1 MRILFSLILLS
12 AFCIQTRAQY
22 PYVKKLSY
30 PEQLPTQQ
38 VYNILADSKGYI
50 WLGTDKGLFRYNGRT
65 SVFIPF
71 DTTTSKEVSYLQ
83 EDSDGT
89 VWCMNFYNELF
100 YYRNDSLHRFEI
112 DYSVFRDRSTF
123 NNVVVGGKKIWLNS
137 FVDIYEI
144 DKRTKKIDSYRY
156 PEYPK
161 QKDMISTITLS
172 NQTLVAYTMKGLLH
186 LRKPGTGKW
195 INTHYPIKNGRLVS
209 SRNRNFV
216 IGVGFDKTTPV
227 EIKGD
232 SIIQLKPIRLPEHTY
247 VVTGVAVSDNEYWLC
262 TYNGV
267 YQWIPETG
275 ETTHYFTNER
285 VSDIVLDYQGNYW
298 ISTLDNGVFLCPS
311 LHNTLIKPYHDPYM
325 NNLNKIRGV
334 RNNEVLIGNNRGR
347 LSQMNLDTRN
357 VFEYDQER
365 TVEIGF
371 IRYDSTDNVIFC
383 NAGVFRPGRKN
394 RIDSVRYS
402 KDVSRDKYGNLLIAI
417 FNAALVMNNHYGSLN
432 RMPVES
438 KAYKNA
444 EVVFYPGA
452 DSLKML
458 REKRSTTVLSSG
470 RKDLFWIAY
479 QDGLYQYDYEGGVT
493 ILKDPDNRPVI
504 GKTLIQ
510 LSDNNLVAGTSTK
523 GVMFFNGEKVTRVY
537 NKETGLSSD
546 NILKLIQQG
555 HELWVLT
562 DAGLDRIS
570 MSTGIVTN
578 YLEEYGLSNI
588 IINDFEIMQDRIL
601 FATSS
606 GLLQRLNVPV
616 QSESTIRFAML
627 KAESEGEQIS
637 NGIILPA
644 KKRDIS
650 FRFEALHY
658 LSTTALYYRYR
669 LLGLD
674 TSWHTTGF
682 TSQLNFSRLSPG
694 RYTFQVQALAGN
706 FYKSAVQEF
715 SFRVTRSWWQQPWI
729 WAVSLAIVFFLFWR
743 VLIAWKKRVINR
755 QSIRTNL
762 LRSQL
767 VALRAQMNPH
777 FLYNVLNT
785 VQGLVYG
792 NRKTEAGALLGNFS
806 DLMRKMLQSSDKQF
820 LPLSDEIENLRL
832 YLELEKARFDEGF
845 QYNIQLSDIADTSA
859 IFIPSLLLQ
868 PYVENAIKHG
878 LLHKKGDKYLD
889 IGFAKTADGIRVTID
904 DNGVGR
910 KRSQEINQRIKNKP
924 SAFATVALTERME
937 LFNRL
942 QKKKIRFMITDKTDS
957 DEHPSG
963 TRIEL
968 LIPDYNDNM
977 DALWDKTP
985 RS

>member
-1 MRILFSLILLS
+1 MRILFSLILVS
-12 AFCIQTRAQY
+12 VFCIQTRAQY

-30 PEQLPTQQ
+30 PEQLPTQR
-38 VYNILADSKGYI
+38 VFNILADSKGYI
-50 WLGTDKGLFRYNGRT
+50 WIGTDKGLFRYNGRT
-65 SVFIPF
+65 FVFIPI
-71 DTTTSKEVSYLQ
+71 DITTSKEVSYLQ
-83 EDSDGT
+83 EDSEGT
-89 VWCMNFYNELF
+89 IWCMNFYNQLF
-100 YYRNDSLHRFEI
+100 YYRNDSLHRFQL
-112 DYSVFRDRSTF
+112 DYNVFKNKSTF
-123 NNVVVGGKKIWLNS
+123 TNVVVGKEKIWVQSYL
-137 FVDIYEI
+137 DIYEI
-144 DKRTKKIDSYRY
+144 DKQSKKIENYAYPGY
-156 PEYPK
+156 PERR
-161 QKDMISTITLS
+161 DLINSSCLS
-172 NQTLVAYTMKGLLH
+172 DQTLVAFTSQGFLH
-186 LRKPGTGKW
+186 RRKPGSGKW
-195 INTHYPIKNGRLVS
+195 INTGYPTGNMKLVNTGK
-209 SRNRNFV
+209 RILAVAGEFNR
-216 IGVGFDKTTPV
+216 TPAV
-227 EIKGD
+227 EIRGD
-232 SIIQLKPIRLPEHTY
+232 SLLPLKSPVLRPDINVYGT
-247 VVTGVAVSDNEYWLC
+247 VAVGDNEYWLC
-262 TYNGV
+262 TSNGV
-267 YQWIPETG
+267 YRWNPETG
-275 ETTHYFTNER
+275 ETVCYLPNER
-285 VSDIVLDYQGNYW
+285 VSDIVMDYQGNYW

-311 LHNTLIKPYHDPYM
+311 LHNTLIKIYNNPFLDNM
-325 NNLNKIRGV
+325 NRVKALPNK
-334 RNNEVLIGNNRGR
+334 EVLLGNNHG
-347 LSQMNLDTRN
+347 LLTQVNLDKKT
-357 VFEYDQER
+357 VFTYDLKRWIEM
-365 TVEIGF
+365 TF
-371 IRYDSTDNVIFC
+371 IYYDTIDNVIIC
-383 NAGVFRPGRKN
+383 NRGVFRPGQKD
-394 RIDSVRYS
+394 RIDSVDYN
-402 KDVSRDKYGNLLIAI
+402 KAVTKDKYGNLLLSVYNGA
-417 FNAALVMNNHYGSLN
+417 FVMNSRYGSPY
-432 RMPVES
+432 RMPEQKFYDRFE
-438 KAYKNA
+438 KAGYLHA
-444 EVVFYPGA
+444 GYA
-452 DSLKML
+452 RLL
-458 REKRSTTVLSSG
+458 RQKRSTTVLASRKEDGFWVAYEDALYRYGYDSSVQV
-470 RKDLFWIAY
+470 LN
-479 QDGLYQYDYEGGVT
+479 
-493 ILKDPDNRPVI
+493 DPENKPVVC
-504 GKTLIQ
+504 KTMIQ
-510 LSDNNLVAGTSTK
+510 LSNDNLVAGTSTK
-523 GVMFFNGEKVTRVY
+523 GVMFFNGEKVSRVY
-537 NKETGLSSD
+537 NKEKGLSSD

-606 GLLQRLNVPV
+606 GLLQRRNVPV

-627 KAESEGEQIS
+627 KAESGGEQIS

-644 KKRDIS
+644 RKRDIS

-682 TSQLNFSRLSPG
+682 TSQLTFNRLAPG
-694 RYTFQVQALAGN
+694 GYTFQVQALAGN

>member
-1 MRILFSLILLS
+1 MRILATIILLL
-12 AFCIQTRAQY
+12 AFCITTDAQY

-30 PEQLPTQQ
+30 PEQLPTQR
-38 VYNILADSKGYI
+38 VFNILADSKGYI
-50 WLGTDKGLFRYNGRT
+50 WIGTDKGLFRYNGRT
-65 SVFIPF
+65 FIFIPF
-71 DTTTSKEVSYLQ
+71 DITTSKEVSYLQ
-83 EDSDGT
+83 EDSEGT
-89 VWCMNFYNELF
+89 IWCMNFYNQLF
-100 YYRNDSLHRFEI
+100 YYRNDSLHRFGL
-112 DYSVFRDRSTF
+112 DYNIFRNKSTF
-123 NNVVVGGKKIWLNS
+123 SNVVVGKEKIWVQS
-137 FVDIYEI
+137 YIDIYEI
-144 DKRTKKIDSYRY
+144 DKKTKKIETYAY
-156 PEYPK
+156 PGYPVE
-161 QKDMISTITLS
+161 KDLINSSCLS
-172 NQTLVAYTMKGLLH
+172 DQTLVAFTSRGFLH
-186 LRKPGTGKW
+186 RRKPGSGKW
-195 INTHYPIKNGRLVS
+195 INTGYPSKNMQLISTGKRILAVAGEF
-209 SRNRNFV
+209 NR
-216 IGVGFDKTTPV
+216 TPPV
-227 EIKGD
+227 EIIGD
-232 SIIQLKPIRLPEHTY
+232 RVLPLKPPVLDANINVYGT
-247 VVTGVAVSDNEYWLC
+247 VAVGGNEYWIC
-262 TYNGV
+262 TSNGV
-267 YQWIPETG
+267 YRWNPETG
-275 ETTHYFTNER
+275 ETICYLPNER
-285 VSDIVLDYQGNYW
+285 VSDIVMDYQGNYW
-298 ISTLDNGVFLCPS
+298 ISTLDNGMFLCPS
-311 LHNTLIKPYHDPYM
+311 LHNTLIKIYNNPFLDNM
-325 NNLNKIRGV
+325 NRVKALPSK
-334 RNNEVLIGNNRGR
+334 EVLLGNNQG
-347 LSQMNLDTRN
+347 LLTQVNLDKKT
-357 VFEYDQER
+357 VFTYDLKRWIEM
-365 TVEIGF
+365 TF
-371 IRYDSTDNVIFC
+371 IYYDSIDNVIIC
-383 NAGVFRPGRKN
+383 NRGVFRPGQKD
-394 RIDSVRYS
+394 RIDSLDYNKAVS
-402 KDVSRDKYGNLLIAI
+402 KDKYGNLLTSVYNGA
-417 FNAALVMNNHYGSLN
+417 FVMNGDYGSLD
-432 RMPVES
+432 RMPRQKFYDRFE
-438 KAYKNA
+438 KAGYLHGG
-444 EVVFYPGA
+444 YT
-452 DSLKML
+452 KML
-458 REKRSTTVLSSG
+458 RQKRSTTVLAS
-470 RKDLFWIAY
+470 RKEDCFWVAY
-479 QDGLYQYDYEGGVT
+479 QDALYRYGYDSSIQVLT
-493 ILKDPDNRPVI
+493 DPDNKPVVC
-504 GKTLIQ
+504 KTMIQ
-510 LSDNNLVAGTSTK
+510 LSDNNLVAGTSTE
-523 GVMFFNGEKVTRVY
+523 GVMFFTGEKVSRVY
-537 NKETGLSSD
+537 NKEKGLSSD

-570 MSTGIVTN
+570 MSSGTVTN

-616 QSESTIRFAML
+616 QSEPTIRFAL
-627 KAESEGEQIS
+627 LEAESGGEQIS

-644 KKRDIS
+644 KNRDIS
-650 FRFEALHY
+650 FHFEALHY

-674 TSWHTTGF
+674 TNWHTTGF
-682 TSQLNFSRLSPG
+682 TSQLTFNRLSPG

-729 WAVSLAIVFFLFWR
+729 WAVSLAIVFLLFWR
-743 VLIAWKKRVINR
+743 VLIVWKKRVINR

-845 QYNIQLSDIADTSA
+845 KYSIQLTGIADTSA

-889 IGFAKTADGIRVTID
+889 IGFEKTIDGVSVTID

-957 DEHPSG
+957 DGHPSG

-968 LIPDYNDNM
+968 LIPDYHDNV